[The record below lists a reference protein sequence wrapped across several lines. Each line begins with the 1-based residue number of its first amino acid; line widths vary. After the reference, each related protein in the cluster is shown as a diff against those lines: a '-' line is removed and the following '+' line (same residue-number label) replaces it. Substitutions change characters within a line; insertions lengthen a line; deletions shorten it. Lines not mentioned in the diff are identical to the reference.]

1 MLEKLQFAIILYVCI
16 ILKAPLPSSIPA
28 AWRKMNAIIVSDLH
42 IGSQYLQSR
51 ILKDFLEALPEDHEF
66 ILNGDI
72 IDRPYSKM
80 KKSDQRILDRIEQ
93 ISLGQQVVWI
103 QGNHDKGFTPAGLGK
118 VKVTR
123 SYSIGNRL
131 LITHGDDF
139 DEIMPRCRAFMK
151 AFKLI
156 HHLRVKLGAK
166 PVHVAEYA
174 KKWKSFYRV
183 LRKNVALNAFKC
195 AVENGFEA
203 VACGH
208 THYPEE
214 MVVDGIRYLN
224 TGAWTEL
231 PAHYLHITADD
242 IALNRVDPSYIVD
255 RQKSPLLNQT
265 ATVMPFNPVS
275 RDSAETG
282 RSTSEIV
289 S

>member
-1 MLEKLQFAIILYVCI
+1 
-16 ILKAPLPSSIPA
+16 
-28 AWRKMNAIIVSDLH
+28 MNAIIVSDLH

-51 ILKDFLEALPEDHEF
+51 ILENFLEALPEDHEF

-72 IDRPYSKM
+72 IDQPYLKM

-93 ISLGQQVVWI
+93 ISLGQKVVWI
-103 QGNHDKGFTPAGLGK
+103 RGNHDNGYTPTGFGK

-123 SYSIGNRL
+123 SYNIGNRL

-139 DEIMPRCRAFMK
+139 DEIMPRSRAFIK
-151 AFKLI
+151 AFNLM

-174 KKWKSFYRV
+174 KKWKAFYSV
-183 LRKNVALNAFKC
+183 LRKNVALNAVSC
-195 AVENGFEA
+195 AAENGFEA

-208 THYPEE
+208 THYPEDLE
-214 MVVDGIRYLN
+214 VDGIRYLN

-242 IALNRVDPSYIVD
+242 IALNRVDPSCTMH
-255 RQKSPLLNQT
+255 RRESPLSNQTTTPIPLNQ
-265 ATVMPFNPVS
+265 VS
-275 RDSAETG
+275 RGSVETR
-282 RSTSEIV
+282 RSTSE
-289 S
+289 SAP

>member
-1 MLEKLQFAIILYVCI
+1 
-16 ILKAPLPSSIPA
+16 
-28 AWRKMNAIIVSDLH
+28 MNAIIVSDLH

-51 ILKDFLEALPEDHEF
+51 ILKDFLEALPGDHEL

-72 IDRPYSKM
+72 IDQPYSKM
-80 KKSDQRILDRIEQ
+80 KKSDQRIIDRIGQ

-103 QGNHDKGFTPAGLGK
+103 RGNHDNGYTPTGLGK

-123 SYSIGNRL
+123 SYSIGKRL

-139 DEIMPRCRAFMK
+139 DEIMPRNRAFIK
-151 AFKLI
+151 AFNLM

-174 KKWKSFYRV
+174 KKWKSFYSV
-183 LRKNVALNAFKC
+183 LRKNVALNAVSC

-203 VACGH
+203 VTCGH
-208 THYPEE
+208 THYSED
-214 MVVDGIRYLN
+214 MVVDGIRYVN

-242 IALNRVDPSYIVD
+242 IALNRVDPSCIVH
-255 RQKSPLLNQT
+255 RRKSSLLNQT
-265 ATVMPFNPVS
+265 ATTIPFNPVS
-275 RDSAETG
+275 CGSAETG
-282 RSTSEIV
+282 RSTSKIAP
-289 S
+289 